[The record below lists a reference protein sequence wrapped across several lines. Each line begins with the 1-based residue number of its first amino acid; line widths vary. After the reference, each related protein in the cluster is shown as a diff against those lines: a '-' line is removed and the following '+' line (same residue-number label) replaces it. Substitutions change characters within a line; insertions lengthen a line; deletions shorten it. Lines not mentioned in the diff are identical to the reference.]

1 MVALPCAGVA
11 LRGAIYVLMPIGAV
25 LILLGALVGEPEQ
38 GPRHLRTALLSPA
51 GMTALFLTFWAGLS
65 LLWTPFLA
73 QAGQRFAQIVGT
85 TFLVALVAAYLPTR
99 TKAFDLYL
107 LPVGAALSAIA
118 MLALAWRGPDWFLGA
133 AEFDESLFQRSMI
146 TLIVLVW
153 PALGALAL
161 REHWILAAGLAL
173 LAAAVAL
180 AGFAQ
185 IGLAAMG
192 AAAFT
197 FALAMPQ
204 AGRVAR
210 RLGFFFAG
218 LVLLAPALP
227 LIYGAILNL
236 TRHEAGPASQSM
248 LIWRDIV
255 ISEWPRLITGHGL
268 RYRRSGRQPRL
279 PAGIDAAK
287 PFVRRSGTISAS
299 SARRPLLFSP
309 RASSCWRAGIPAAV
323 GAGGAGRDGRH
334 PHAVHFRGR
343 HSANLVGDADRL
355 RRHRLRRPDQG
366 NLSDAASGRAAYR
379 RGVRYRGRRSG
390 REPAAGRRGCG
401 FLRRARRWAAK
412 AARRSCGGGASG
424 FNIVS

>member
-1 MVALPCAGVA
+1 MSVASRQTETPAADAAKLLIRLGLAILMVALPCAGVA

-25 LILLGALVGEPEQ
+25 LILLGALVGEPEH

-107 LPVGAALSAIA
+107 QPVGAALSAIA

-133 AEFDESLFQRSMI
+133 SEFDESLFQRSMI

-204 AGRVAR
+204 AGRLAR

-227 LIYGAILNL
+227 LIYGAILSL

-248 LIWRDIV
+248 LIWRDLV
-255 ISEWPRLITGHGL
+255 ISEWPRLITGHGFDTADRGVNL
-268 RYRRSGRQPRL
+268 GYLPELTPRS
-279 PAGIDAAK
+279 
-287 PFVRRSGTISAS
+287 
-299 SARRPLLFSP
+299 LLFVIWYDLGVIGAAAFAFLTV
-309 RASSCWRAGIPAAV
+309 RLFLLASRIPAAV
-323 GAGGAGRDGRH
+323 APAALAGIVAILTLSIFGVATAQIWWVTLIDCAVIAFVVLIKGIYRTQRPAAPPIGEALDIADEEAGASPPPGGAG
-334 PHAVHFRGR
+334 
-343 HSANLVGDADRL
+343 
-355 RRHRLRRPDQG
+355 
-366 NLSDAASGRAAYR
+366 AA
-379 RGVRYRGRRSG
+379 
-390 REPAAGRRGCG
+390 
-401 FLRRARRWAAK
+401 F
-412 AARRSCGGGASG
+412 
-424 FNIVS
+424 